1 MAFISNQKTRKSV
14 IKWTIIA
21 LIALALAVLAYNKF
35 KPKQEET
42 NYITATAEMGDV
54 ENNVMAS
61 GKVKALNT
69 VDVGAQVSG
78 EVTKLFVDVGDE
90 VKKGDLIAQIDQVT
104 QKNNLSNQQATLE
117 QGRAALQSAQAD
129 YYSRKAGLESAQ
141 ADLASREADLKQA
154 QSDYARLRPLL
165 AMDAISQ
172 QEVENA
178 RTTVEK
184 AQASVAAAKAAIK
197 TAQAALIT
205 AQSNIASSEA
215 DVRKAQTNL
224 DTASTDLGYTTIRAP
239 MDGTVVAVV
248 TEQGTTVNAN
258 QAAPTIVKL
267 ADLST
272 VRINAQI
279 SEADVINVKAG
290 MPVYFN
296 TIGDPDKK
304 YDAILTAVEP
314 APEQISD
321 TSSTDSAIYYV
332 GYIEVPNPERRF
344 RIDMTAQ
351 VYVIID
357 KATNTLLVPS
367 AAIKKGPNKGASGA
381 ARSRSGAGA
390 DGNNKPASAAPAPV
404 KGPYVRVLNADGS
417 VENRAVKVGIDNRV
431 NAQILSG
438 LKQGETVIIG
448 ENSGAKDSGRGQ
460 RSRPPGM

>member
-1 MAFISNQKTRKSV
+1 
-14 IKWTIIA
+14 
-21 LIALALAVLAYNKF
+21 
-35 KPKQEET
+35 
-42 NYITATAEMGDV
+42 
-54 ENNVMAS
+54 
-61 GKVKALNT
+61 
-69 VDVGAQVSG
+69 
-78 EVTKLFVDVGDE
+78 
-90 VKKGDLIAQIDQVT
+90 
-104 QKNNLSNQQATLE
+104 
-117 QGRAALQSAQAD
+117 
-129 YYSRKAGLESAQ
+129 
-141 ADLASREADLKQA
+141 
-154 QSDYARLRPLL
+154 
-165 AMDAISQ
+165 MDAISQ

-367 AAIKKGPNKGASGA
+367 AAIKKALTKALLAQQDLDLALA
-381 ARSRSGAGA
+381 ATIRQLQPLQHQS
-390 DGNNKPASAAPAPV
+390 
-404 KGPYVRVLNADGS
+404 
-417 VENRAVKVGIDNRV
+417 KVPMCACLMPMV
-431 NAQILSG
+431 
-438 LKQGETVIIG
+438 V
-448 ENSGAKDSGRGQ
+448 
-460 RSRPPGM
+460 